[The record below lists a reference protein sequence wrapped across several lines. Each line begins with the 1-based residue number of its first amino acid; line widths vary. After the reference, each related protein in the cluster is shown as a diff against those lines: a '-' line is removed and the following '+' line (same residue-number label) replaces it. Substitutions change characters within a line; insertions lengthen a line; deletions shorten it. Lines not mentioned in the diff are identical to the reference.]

1 VRESAFSAFRTRGE
15 SAGGKS
21 RVTSDEVLRFWLGGS
36 SGVGVDGCIQ
46 LEFT

>member
-21 RVTSDEVLRFWLGGS
+21 RVTSDEVLRFWLGEGRQVLVLMVAYS
-36 SGVGVDGCIQ
+36 
-46 LEFT
+46 